1 MGCRKSLYTQK
12 QFFSKRLFWGE
23 CERTIFQEKESPA
36 RFFSFSNSSDHR
48 DETVFAA
55 ISIKGPK

>member
-1 MGCRKSLYTQK
+1 M
-12 QFFSKRLFWGE
+12 GE

>member
-1 MGCRKSLYTQK
+1 MGLPEKPLYAK
-12 QFFSKRLFWGE
+12 AVFFQAAFLGE